1 MAKKVD
7 HLIKQFV
14 PSNYNLILDI
24 DKTTSSVSGQVTISG
39 KKVGRPSKRITLHQQ
54 NLKIICASLHNKKQ
68 NIAVKVSRVNTH
80 KSLHEVRIH
89 TDELIYPGEY
99 IITIKFVA
107 KISEQMLGIYSSS
120 FTEKNIKKSL
130 IATQF
135 ESHHARK
142 AFPCIDEPAAKATFD
157 LTLITDKTDKVLSN
171 TSEQSVKNIKNRK
184 ATTFKTTPV
193 MSTYLLAFV
202 CGDMN
207 FCEGKTKDGT
217 TIRSWAC
224 TARDK
229 SHLQYSV
236 EEGIKILEFFTDYF
250 QTPYPLEKLDMV
262 ALPDFDAGAME
273 NWGLITYREIV
284 LLADPKNR
292 SISTEQY
299 VSLVIAHEIS
309 HQWFGNLVTMKWWDD
324 LWLNE
329 SFASVMEHIALDNIH
344 PEWSQWEL
352 YTSQDVL
359 STSSRD
365 VYKNIQ
371 PVSIDVNDPELIETL
386 FDPGIV
392 YAKGGRLLKMLR
404 EYIGDTDFRIGLKK
418 YFEKFAYSNAT
429 RNDLW
434 ECLGSV
440 TKHDVPALM
449 DAWITQPGM
458 PVLHVNESENGL
470 KLKQQRFLLDSDEE
484 SSSVWPIPLLAN
496 TSIHPKIMKESE
508 ITVDGD
514 VNTLFNTH
522 GSGHYFV
529 DYQSADH
536 KKTVAKALH
545 DDSMPAEGRINTLN
559 DLYMLA
565 RRGDNSI
572 VDGLKIVVANQP
584 EQRDSVWATMLR
596 IIGAAHQ
603 LTEGDEKAEKQL
615 KHLKI
620 QLASSH
626 LDKLGWKDKETD
638 DANKKQFRRTLIAVM
653 VGADDKK
660 SIKQAISMYEA
671 NNLDN
676 IPSELRSVIL
686 SAAVRTT
693 GKKVIDDLASKY
705 EDASPD
711 VQMDITGALS
721 STRDP
726 KSASSIIEKALGEK
740 GFVRPQDLTRWI
752 VLFLRN
758 HHIRDVMWDYVVDNW
773 DWVEKQIGD
782 SKSFDYLPS
791 YFASVVTTNEQKKQ
805 YEDLFVPHLSNKT
818 LKQNIEIGLA
828 DIDARIAWRKRDE
841 HKIKKYLQEI
851 Q

>member
-14 PSNYNLILDI
+14 PNNYNLILDI
-24 DKTTSSVSGQVTISG
+24 DKTNSSVSGQVTITG

-54 NLKIICASLHNKKQ
+54 NLRIISASLHNKKQ
-68 NIAVKVSRVNTH
+68 NIDVKVNRVNTH

-99 IITIKFVA
+99 TITIKFVA
-107 KISEQMLGIYSSS
+107 KISEKMLGIYSSS
-120 FTEKNIKKSL
+120 FTEKNKKKSL

-142 AFPCIDEPAAKATFD
+142 AFPCIDEPEAKATFD
-157 LTLITDKTDKVLSN
+157 LTLKTDKTDKVLSN

-184 ATTFKTTPV
+184 TTTFKTTPV

-207 FCEGKTKDGT
+207 YIEGKTKDGV

-229 SHLQYSV
+229 NHLQYSV
-236 EEGIKILEFFTDYF
+236 DEGTKILELFTDYF

-273 NWGLITYREIV
+273 NWGLITYREVV

-292 SISTEQY
+292 SISSEQY
-299 VSLVIAHEIS
+299 ISLVIAHEIS

-329 SFASVMEHIALDNIH
+329 SFASVMEHIALDEIH
-344 PEWSQWEL
+344 PEWNQWEL

-418 YFEKFAYSNAT
+418 YFEKFAYTNAS

-434 ECLGSV
+434 DCLGSV

-458 PVLHVNESENGL
+458 PVLHVSESDTGL
-470 KLKQQRFLLDSDEE
+470 KLKQQRFLLDSAEK

-529 DYQSADH
+529 DYQSEDH
-536 KKTVAKALH
+536 KKTVAKASH

-559 DLYMLA
+559 DMYMLA

-572 VDGLKIVVANQP
+572 IDGLKIVVANQP
-584 EQRDSVWATMLR
+584 EQRDAVWATMLR
-596 IIGAAHQ
+596 IIGASHQ
-603 LTEGDEKAEKQL
+603 LTEGDEKAEEKL

-620 QLASSH
+620 RLASSH
-626 LDKLGWKDKETD
+626 LEKLGWEDKKTD
-638 DANKKQFRRTLIAVM
+638 DANQKQFRRTLIAIM
-653 VGADDKK
+653 VGSDDKK
-660 SIKQAISMYEA
+660 SLKKAITMYEA
-671 NNLDN
+671 KN
-676 IPSELRSVIL
+676 IDEIASELRSVIL
-686 SAAVRTT
+686 SAAVREK
-693 GKKVIDDLASKY
+693 GKKVIDDLVSKY
-705 EDASPD
+705 EEASPD
-711 VQMDITGALS
+711 LQMDIAGALS

-726 KSASSIIEKALGEK
+726 KSASSIIKKALGEK
-740 GFVRPQDLTRWI
+740 GIVRPQDLTRWI

-758 HHIRDVMWDYVVDNW
+758 YYIREVMWDYVVDNW

-841 HKIKKYLQEI
+841 PKIKKYLQEI

>member
-7 HLIKQFV
+7 HLIKQFA

-24 DKTTSSVSGQVTISG
+24 DKTNSSVSGQVTITG
-39 KKVGRPSKRITLHQQ
+39 KKLGRPSKRITLHQQ
-54 NLKIICASLHNKKQ
+54 NLKIISASLHNKKQ
-68 NIAVKVSRVNTH
+68 NINVKVIRVNTH

-99 IITIKFVA
+99 IITIGYVA

-142 AFPCIDEPAAKATFD
+142 AFPCIDEPEAKATFD
-157 LTLITDKTDKVLSN
+157 LTLKTDKTDIVLSN
-171 TSEQSVKNIKNRK
+171 SNELSVNNVADRK
-184 ATTFKTTPV
+184 VTTFETTPI

-207 FCEGKTKDGT
+207 YIEGKTKDGV

-236 EEGIKILEFFTDYF
+236 DEGIRILEFFTDYF
-250 QTPYPLEKLDMV
+250 QTPYPLKKLDMV

-273 NWGLITYREIV
+273 NWGLITYREVV

-344 PEWSQWEL
+344 PEWNQWEL

-359 STSSRD
+359 STTSRD
-365 VYKNIQ
+365 VYSGIQ
-371 PVSIDVNDPELIETL
+371 PIVVAVNDPELIETL

-392 YAKGGRLLKMLR
+392 YAKGGRLIKMLR
-404 EYIGDTDFRIGLKK
+404 EYIGDDDFRLGLKK
-418 YFEKFAYSNAT
+418 YFEKFAYRNAT

-434 ECLGSV
+434 DSLGTV

-458 PVLHVNESENGL
+458 PVLHVSESETGL
-470 KLKQQRFLLDSDEE
+470 KLKQQRFLLDSAEK

-559 DLYMLA
+559 DMYMLA

-572 VDGLKIVVANQP
+572 IDGLKIVVANQP
-584 EQRDSVWATMLR
+584 EQRDAVWATMLR
-596 IIGAAHQ
+596 IIGASHQ
-603 LTEGDEKAEKQL
+603 LTEGDEKAEEKL
-615 KHLKI
+615 KYLKI

-626 LDKLGWKDKETD
+626 LEKIGWEDKTTD
-638 DANKKQFRRTLIAVM
+638 DANKKQFRRTLIAIM
-653 VGADDKK
+653 VGSDDKK
-660 SIKQAISMYEA
+660 SLKKAITMYEA
-671 NNLDN
+671 KNINE

-686 SAAVRTT
+686 SAAVREK
-693 GKKVIDDLASKY
+693 GKKVIDDLVSKY

-711 VQMDITGALS
+711 LQMDIAGALS

-726 KSASSIIEKALGEK
+726 KSASSIIQKALGEK
-740 GFVRPQDLTRWI
+740 GIVRPQDLTRWI

-758 HHIRDVMWDYVVDNW
+758 YHIREVMWQFVVNNW
-773 DWVEKQIGD
+773 EWIEKQLGD

-805 YEDLFVPHLSNKT
+805 YKDLFVPHLSNKT

-841 HKIKKYLQEI
+841 PKIKKYLQEI

>member
-7 HLIKQFV
+7 HLIKQFA
-14 PSNYNLILDI
+14 PNNYNLILDI
-24 DKTTSSVSGQVTISG
+24 DKTNSSVSGQVTITG

-54 NLKIICASLHNKKQ
+54 NLRIISASLHNKKQ
-68 NIAVKVSRVNTH
+68 KINVKVNRINTH
-80 KSLHEVRIH
+80 KSFHEVRIH

-99 IITIKFVA
+99 IITIKYVA

-120 FTEKNIKKSL
+120 FTEKNIKKNL

-142 AFPCIDEPAAKATFD
+142 AFPCIDEPEAKATFD
-157 LTLITDKTDKVLSN
+157 LTLKTDKTDIVLSN
-171 TSEQSVKNIKNRK
+171 TNELHAKNIASRK
-184 ATTFKTTPV
+184 ITTFETTPI

-207 FCEGKTKDGT
+207 FCEGKTKDGV

-236 EEGIKILEFFTDYF
+236 DEGIKILEFFTDYF
-250 QTPYPLEKLDMV
+250 QTTYPLDKLDMV

-273 NWGLITYREIV
+273 NWGLITYREVV

-329 SFASVMEHIALDNIH
+329 SFASVMEHIALDEIH
-344 PEWSQWEL
+344 PEWNQWEL

-359 STSSRD
+359 STTSRD
-365 VYKNIQ
+365 VYSGIQ
-371 PVSIDVNDPELIETL
+371 PVVVAVNDPELIETL

-392 YAKGGRLLKMLR
+392 YAKGGRLIKMLR
-404 EYIGDTDFRIGLKK
+404 EYIGDDDFRLGLKK
-418 YFEKFAYSNAT
+418 YFEKFAYRNAT

-434 ECLGSV
+434 DSLGSV

-458 PVLHVNESENGL
+458 PVLHVSESDAGL
-470 KLKQQRFLLDSDEE
+470 KLKQQRFLLDSAEK
-484 SSSVWPIPLLAN
+484 SSSAWPIPLLAN

-508 ITVDGD
+508 ITVYGD

-529 DYQSADH
+529 DYQSGDH

-565 RRGDNSI
+565 RRGDNSLI
-572 VDGLKIVVANQP
+572 DGLKIVVANQP
-584 EQRDSVWATMLR
+584 EKRDSVWATMLR
-596 IIGAAHQ
+596 IIGACHQ
-603 LTEGDEKAEKQL
+603 LTEGDENAEEKL

-620 QLASSH
+620 RLASSH
-626 LDKLGWKDKETD
+626 LEKLGWEDNKTD
-638 DANKKQFRRTLIAVM
+638 DANQKQFRRTLIAIM
-653 VGADDKK
+653 VGSDDKK
-660 SIKQAISMYEA
+660 TLKKAISMYESKSI
-671 NNLDN
+671 DT
-676 IPSELRSVIL
+676 IPSEIRSVIL
-686 SAAVRTT
+686 SAAVREKS
-693 GKKVIDDLASKY
+693 KKVIDDLVSKY
-705 EDASPD
+705 EEASPD
-711 VQMDITGALS
+711 LQMDIAGALS

-726 KSASSIIEKALGEK
+726 KSASSIIQKALGEK
-740 GFVRPQDLTRWI
+740 GIVRPQDLTRWI

-758 HHIRDVMWDYVVDNW
+758 YYIRKVMWDYVVDNW

-841 HKIKKYLQEI
+841 PKIKKYLQEI